1 MSGVAAPVQVAV
13 KGINDADFK
22 RSKAIMATQ
31 QGKGL
36 AFPNQT
42 EGKVQGPITDQQYR
56 KAKESKVDYGIYEV
70 KQTLEG
76 QPTPLGVRVNFYVSL
91 ADSAFWAKDEATGIH
106 FLKGQSMTFT
116 SLDDMKKNTMNKC
129 AVVE

>member
-1 MSGVAAPVQVAV
+1 MSELAAVQVAV

-22 RSKAIMATQ
+22 RSKALMATQ

-36 AFPNQT
+36 AFPNET
-42 EGKVQGPITDQQYR
+42 EGKVQGPITNQLYR
-56 KAKESKVDYGIYEV
+56 KAKSGVDYGIYVV

-76 QPTPLGVRVNFYVSL
+76 QPTPLGVSVNFYTSL
-91 ADSAFWAKDEATGIH
+91 ADYAFWAKDEATGIH

-116 SLDDMKKNTMNKC
+116 SLEDMKKNTMNKC